1 MATPLAASKAPVF
14 SLPQD
19 KLLTLNVN
27 DLPVLRDAAG
37 PGVSFKPLM
46 LDPEMGVWTV
56 LGIFAPGA
64 TLPTHLHTGA
74 VHGYTLKGSWI
85 YLEYPE
91 QVQTAGSYLYE
102 PASSIHTFHVPETN
116 TEETVVLFFVS
127 GANVSFKPDGSFDSV
142 LDAIT
147 VVKLTE
153 QWCTAHEGVKVP
165 YLRGGSVGY
174 AADAGVAAARQEKRV
189 GELVD

>member
-27 DLPVLRDAAG
+27 DLPILKDAAG
-37 PGVSFKPLM
+37 PGVSFQPLL

-56 LGIFAPGA
+56 LGTFAPGA
-64 TLPTHLHTGA
+64 TLPTHLHTGS

-116 TEETVVLFFVS
+116 TEETVVLFLVN
-127 GANVSFKPDGSFDSV
+127 GANVMFKPDGSFDSV

-153 QWCTAHEGVKVP
+153 QWSKANGDAPVP
-165 YLRGGSVGY
+165 YLSGGS
-174 AADAGVAAARQEKRV
+174 AGHATGTGTPAPRHASA
-189 GELVD
+189 